1 MLARRGVR
9 SGGVRS
15 STAQVSIGRAGTI
28 PASSAGLTSRCWKRL
43 AAIRAVPGRWA
54 VGNRGL
60 VFPAE
65 PLSGVEVRQLLA
77 AIDCTRVTGI
87 RNHALLV
94 VLWRAGLR
102 CSEALALRPSDIDF
116 DAGTLRVL
124 RGKGRKARTVGLDDS
139 ALAVLSVWLES
150 RPLGPGPLFCVLT
163 GPGAGGAMSPRYV
176 RAYMARLAARAGIG
190 HRVHPHGLRHTM
202 ACELSREG
210 WPLALISRQLG
221 HSNVATTDTYLR
233 GLYPAEAVERAR
245 GRSWAS

>member
-1 MLARRGVR
+1 
-9 SGGVRS
+9 
-15 STAQVSIGRAGTI
+15 
-28 PASSAGLTSRCWKRL
+28 LT
-43 AAIRAVPGRWA
+43 
-54 VGNRGL
+54 VGNLGAK
-60 VFPAE
+60 FPAE
-65 PLSGVEVRQLLA
+65 PLSGPEVRQLLA
-77 AIDCTRVTGI
+77 AVDTSGVTGI

-124 RGKGRKARTVGLDDS
+124 RGKGRKARTVGVDDA
-139 ALAVLSVWLES
+139 ALAVLSVWLEH
-150 RPLGPGPLFCVLT
+150 RPHGLGPLFCVLK
-163 GPGAGGAMSPRYV
+163 GPGAGGPMAPRYV
-176 RAYMARLAARAGIG
+176 RAYTAQLAARAGIQ

-233 GLYPAEAVERAR
+233 GLYPAEVVERAR